1 MTYPRAHLVD
11 FDNGGFYHCISRCVR
26 RAWLC
31 GFDDLTGQ
39 SFEHRRAWLEERILA
54 LSELFAIDVY
64 GYAVMSNHY
73 HIVVHVCP
81 HRLTTWS
88 NEEVVQRWLMLTC
101 KANTADASMRQDA
114 LLQDPERI
122 EVLRERLGNLSWF
135 MRYVNEP
142 LARTANEEDDC
153 KGRFWEGR
161 FKSIALLDD
170 GAIQNCLAY
179 VDLNPYR
186 AGMTEIA
193 EKGTH
198 TSIHRRVSSNDDRLS
213 DLREVGLDLACY
225 RALLT
230 WTVAVDRG
238 ERVDVAWP
246 VEAHIRSLG
255 QNPEAWLRNVR
266 AHRFKYRAYGLKRSL
281 DRYVERLGQRWLR
294 GALTA

>member
-1 MTYPRAHLVD
+1 
-11 FDNGGFYHCISRCVR
+11 
-26 RAWLC
+26 
-31 GFDDLTGQ
+31 
-39 SFEHRRAWLEERILA
+39 
-54 LSELFAIDVY
+54 
-64 GYAVMSNHY
+64 
-73 HIVVHVCP
+73 VVHVCP

-88 NEEVVQRWLMLTC
+88 NEEVVRRWLMLTC
-101 KANTADASMRQDA
+101 KPNTADASMRQDA

-122 EVLRERLGNLSWF
+122 EVLRKRLGNLSWF

-186 AGMTEIA
+186 AGMTDIA
-193 EKGTH
+193 EKGAH

-230 WTVAVDRG
+230 WTVAADRG
-238 ERVDVAWP
+238 ERVDVSWP

>member
-1 MTYPRAHLVD
+1 MY
-11 FDNGGFYHCISRCVR
+11 CISRCVR

-31 GFDDLTGQ
+31 GYDDFTGR
-39 SFEHRRAWLEERILA
+39 SFEHRRAWLEERILS
-54 LSELFAIDVY
+54 LSDLFAIDLY

-73 HIVVHVCP
+73 HVVVCVCP
-81 HRLTTWS
+81 DRLTTWS
-88 NEEVVQRWLMLTC
+88 NEEVAQRWLTLTG
-101 KANTADASMRQDA
+101 KRGDALERRDT

-142 LARTANEEDDC
+142 LARIANEEDDC

-186 AGMTEIA
+186 AGMADIA
-193 EKGTH
+193 EEGLH
-198 TSIHRRVSSNDDRLS
+198 TSIHRRVSSNDGRLS
-213 DLREVGLDLACY
+213 DLRQVGLDLSGY

-238 ERVDVAWP
+238 ERVDVDWA
-246 VEAHIRSLG
+246 VESHIRSLG
-255 QNPEAWLRNVR
+255 QKPEAWLRNVQ
-266 AHRFKYRAYGLKRSL
+266 AHRHKYRAYGLKRSL

-294 GALTA
+294 CVLAT